1 MTWED
6 LNEDNIETVKS
17 LYIDYI
23 QENKDIMFRANMMT
37 FEEFL
42 TTLSQCHRCDNITTD
57 GEYYCQCCHDDLFV
71 V

>member
-6 LNEDNIETVKS
+6 LNEDNINEVKS

-23 QENKDIMFRANMMT
+23 QENKDTMYRANMMS

-42 TTLSQCHRCDNITTD
+42 ETLNKCHRCDNITTD
-57 GEYYCQCCHDDLFV
+57 GECYCCCCHDDLFL
-71 V
+71 

>member
-6 LNEDNIETVKS
+6 LNEYNINQAKE

-23 QENKDIMFRANMMT
+23 QENKDITFRANMMT

-42 TTLSQCHRCDNITTD
+42 KTLSKCQRCENITQD
-57 GEYYCQCCHDDLFV
+57 GHTYCECCHDDLFV
-71 V
+71 I

>member
-6 LNEDNIETVKS
+6 LNEDNINEIKTR
-17 LYIDYI
+17 YIDYI
-23 QENKDIMFRANMMT
+23 QENKDTKFRANMMS

-42 TTLSQCHRCDNITTD
+42 NTLSKCQRCDNIVED
-57 GEYYCQCCHDDLFV
+57 GQIYCECCHDDLFV

>member
-6 LNEDNIETVKS
+6 LNENNIIEIKK

-23 QENKDIMFRANMMT
+23 QENKDTKFRANMMS

-42 TTLSQCHRCDNITTD
+42 NTLSKCHRCENITD
-57 GEYYCQCCHDDLFV
+57 GHYYCNCCYDDLFV
-71 V
+71 I

>member
-6 LNEDNIETVKS
+6 LNEDNIKEVKER
-17 LYIDYI
+17 YINYI
-23 QENKDIMFRANMMT
+23 QENKDTKFRANMMT

-42 TTLSQCHRCDNITTD
+42 ETLSKCHRCENITD
-57 GEYYCQCCHDDLFV
+57 GEYYCECCHDDLFV